1 MKVYELIDLLERC
14 QLTDEIK
21 DFDVM
26 WMNLNIQE
34 PEEVETIEINSKTE
48 TVLIRQVIYVR

>member
-48 TVLIRQVIYVR
+48 TVLIR